1 MRNFRNYVK
10 DAVDKEL
17 LRLEVELP
25 TSEVDAI
32 TDSTIFEWNEI
43 GDPDA
48 NFEQLVSWNV
58 DQYLSHTSHV

>member
-25 TSEVDAI
+25 ISEVDAI

-58 DQYLSHTSHV
+58 DQYLSHASHV